1 MIKKNKKE
9 RLKEATYAADV
20 ANKAKSSFLS
30 NMSHDIRTPMNAI
43 LGYTLLADKYIDDH
57 QKIKGYHEKIRICGQ
72 KMLSILEIS
81 RIEKGQ
87 LIIEKSA
94 VQAGKV
100 LDECLV
106 MVKNEINQKQ
116 QNLVVRKEITY
127 PYIYLDTTCISE
139 IILNLLSNAIKYTGK
154 GGQIEC
160 IIKQDDVSKEGW
172 INQEL
177 IIKDTGIGMSEEFQ
191 EHISEIFSRERNS
204 TMSDVE
210 GTGLGMGIVKNLV
223 DLMDG
228 TIDLESKLGEGS
240 TFRVCIPCRIA
251 SFEDTQPKRA
261 DKHIDENP
269 LLGKRIL
276 LAEDNDLNAEIAIE
290 LLNEEGMFIDRVKNG
305 VECIEQI
312 EK

>member
-1 MIKKNKKE
+1 MGALCMEMDMEDTYKVIENIRVSTLFTQLTSFVILIVLGIGSYLSLNKYDQKE
-9 RLKEATYAADV
+9 QKRKEMLKEVAYAADV

-30 NMSHDIRTPMNAI
+30 NMSQDIRTPMNAI

-160 IIKQDDVSKEGW
+160 IIKQDDVSKEEW

-177 IIKDTGIGMSEEFQ
+177 IIKDNGIGMSEEFQ

-228 TIDLESKLGEGS
+228 TIDLESK
-240 TFRVCIPCRIA
+240 
-251 SFEDTQPKRA
+251 
-261 DKHIDENP
+261 
-269 LLGKRIL
+269 
-276 LAEDNDLNAEIAIE
+276 
-290 LLNEEGMFIDRVKNG
+290 
-305 VECIEQI
+305 
-312 EK
+312 